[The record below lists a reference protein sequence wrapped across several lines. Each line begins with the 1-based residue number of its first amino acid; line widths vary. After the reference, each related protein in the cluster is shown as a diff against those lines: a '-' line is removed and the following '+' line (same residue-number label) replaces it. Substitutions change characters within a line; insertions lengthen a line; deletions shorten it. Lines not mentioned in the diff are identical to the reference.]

1 MSDSALHGAY
11 REGVMLGYLCE
22 GLLAL
27 DILFVKTFWRSR
39 TTDGRQYRM
48 ATAVSTKIS
57 LFTHVVAMSDE
68 GAMPAFWANFLS
80 ISNANSTNIRK
91 PIYYNGFM
99 YYF

>member
-27 DILFVKTFWRSR
+27 DILFVKTFWRGR
-39 TTDGRQYRM
+39 TTDGRQYGM
-48 ATAVSTKIS
+48 AMAVSTKIS
-57 LFTHVVAMSDE
+57 LFTPVVAVSDE
-68 GAMPAFWANFLS
+68 GALPTFWANFLS
-80 ISNANSTNIRK
+80 ISNANGTNIRK